1 MFDFEKPLVEI
12 KTKIE
17 ELKKISSESGM
28 DLSKEIEKFE
38 QQADEY
44 QQEIYSNL
52 KPSEKLQIARHANR
66 PSFLDYMESIRVLQV
81 LSIED
86 TRSF

>member
-44 QQEIYSNL
+44 QQEIYSSQRRRL
-52 KPSEKLQIARHANR
+52 ATTAKRS
-66 PSFLDYMESIRVLQV
+66 SSWQV
-81 LSIED
+81 S
-86 TRSF
+86 T